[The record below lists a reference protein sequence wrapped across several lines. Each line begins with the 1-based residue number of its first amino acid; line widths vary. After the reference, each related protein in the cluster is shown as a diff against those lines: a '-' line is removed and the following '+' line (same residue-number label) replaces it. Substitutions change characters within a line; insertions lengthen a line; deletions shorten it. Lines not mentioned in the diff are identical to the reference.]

1 MSESNLDTDK
11 LLAEE
16 QSWLKLM
23 ASDDQKAMEL
33 IFNRYYKYLVVTAY
47 NYLKDDDRAKDLV
60 QDVFFKFWEK
70 RSTLSIDTSLK
81 AFLRRSVVNRSIDEL
96 RKKRIKWEEEV
107 TDANAPI
114 ATGNIDRQLETSEL
128 EQVIHRAVDS
138 LPEKCKLVF
147 SLSRYEDMS
156 HGEISEALGISKKT
170 IENQITKALK
180 VLRAA
185 VDVYKGVVIW
195 LLAMIQ
201 NLF

>member
-1 MSESNLDTDK
+1 MTNQTTEENL

-16 QSWLKLM
+16 QSWLRMM
-23 ASDDQKAMEL
+23 ASDDQRAMEL

-47 NYLKDDDRAKDLV
+47 NYLKDDNLAKDLV
-60 QDVFFKFWEK
+60 QDVLFKFWEK
-70 RSTLSIDTSLK
+70 RSSLSIDTSLK
-81 AFLRRSVVNRSIDEL
+81 AFLRRSVVNKSIDEL

-114 ATGNIDRQLETSEL
+114 ATDNIDRQLETSEL
-128 EQVIHRAVDS
+128 EKVIHKAIDS

-147 SLSRYEDMS
+147 SLSRFENMS

-180 VLRAA
+180 VLRSA
-185 VDVYKGVVIW
+185 VDIYKGVVVW
-195 LLAMIQ
+195 FLVLIQ
-201 NLF
+201 NLS

>member
-1 MSESNLDTDK
+1 MSEPTLEPNHQ
-11 LLAEE
+11 LAEE
-16 QSWLKLM
+16 ESWLKML
-23 ASDDQKAMEL
+23 AADDQRGMEL

-47 NYLKDDDRAKDLV
+47 NYLKDDGRAKDLV

-107 TDANAPI
+107 SDVNAPI
-114 ATGNIDRQLETSEL
+114 ATGNIDRKLETSEL
-128 EQVIHRAVDS
+128 EAVIHRAIDT

-147 SLSRYEDMS
+147 SLSRFEDMS
-156 HGEISEALGISKKT
+156 HAEISEALGISKKT

-180 VLRAA
+180 VLRSA
-185 VDVYKGVVIW
+185 VDQYKGV
-195 LLAMIQ
+195 LAMLMLLLDK
-201 NLF
+201 NL